1 MDDGVDFSFIGIE
14 FIRAGDDY
22 PGYRISMKSNYDTII
37 TPMPKKD
44 GCYRYVIHL

>member
-1 MDDGVDFSFIGIE
+1 MDDVVDFSLIGIE
-14 FIRAGDDY
+14 IITADDDY
-22 PGYRISMKSNYDTII
+22 PGYRISVKSNDNTII